1 MNTQNRALK
10 GNFSNTVLISIKHL
24 QTQLRV
30 CGGGAEDYWQIFN
43 HVIKRI
49 FHCCCQSCLIHAIPN
64 DFRFRCLQN
73 DNRSVFIRH
82 KRHWLCIADIAVS
95 QTSRDH
101 MRARYPQLS
110 GVV

>member
-1 MNTQNRALK
+1 MRTRFFTFQRDMRFPIGLGD
-10 GNFSNTVLISIKHL
+10 GNAVIFEGKVCRNVLWHGEVDRYPRHRMI
-24 QTQLRV
+24 R
-30 CGGGAEDYWQIFN
+30 
-43 HVIKRI
+43 RI

-101 MRARYPQLS
+101 MRAR
-110 GVV
+110 